1 MGEGMHEV
9 LNWKYVQNLVQ
20 HMQNDMEDGLLQE
33 YAKISL
39 THLDLQER
47 PYVHSET
54 SGVFSVSFNTS
65 RTAW

>member
-47 PYVHSET
+47 LYVHSET

-65 RTAW
+65 RTA